1 MTWRVKFGGCI
12 LDTSLWEWGDRRG
25 ERSKVTSCDC
35 QAHTVGQLSV
45 ISAAAIE
52 RRHTKSTKHRVENVK
67 SKARVVEGAAVSL
80 PAIETARH

>member
-1 MTWRVKFGGCI
+1 M
-12 LDTSLWEWGDRRG
+12 
-25 ERSKVTSCDC
+25 TSCDC

-52 RRHTKSTKHRVENVK
+52 RRHTKSTKHRGENVK

>member
-1 MTWRVKFGGCI
+1 MTWRVRFGGCI

-25 ERSKVTSCDC
+25 EGSKVTSCDC

-52 RRHTKSTKHRVENVK
+52 RRHTKSTKHRGENVK